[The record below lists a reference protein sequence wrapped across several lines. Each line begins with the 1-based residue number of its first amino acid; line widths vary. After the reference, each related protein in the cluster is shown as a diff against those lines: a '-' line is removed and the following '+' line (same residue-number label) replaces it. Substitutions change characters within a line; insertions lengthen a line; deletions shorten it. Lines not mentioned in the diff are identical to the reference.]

1 MLYADPVL
9 HQHFIGL
16 TDLVEGSTQV
26 SNISDVFLLVENR
39 LLREALTRF
48 LSRENDIRIV
58 GTSPYSPAIDREI
71 ISAHPHIVLL
81 DCRGFSLSN
90 ATVIAPLRAANDNLR
105 FVLVDMDP
113 DETTFM
119 EAVSVGVVGYMLKD
133 ASASEIVSTIRSVM
147 VGGAACPA
155 SLSIV
160 LFRFIAQQRSA
171 QLEHRRTTSEPEAA

>member
-9 HQHFIGL
+9 PQHFIGL
-16 TDLVEGSTQV
+16 TDLVERSTQV

-81 DCRGFSLSN
+81 DSRGFSLSN
-90 ATVIAPLRAANDNLR
+90 ATVIVALRAANDNLR
-105 FVLVDMDP
+105 LVLVDMDP
-113 DETTFM
+113 GEITFL
-119 EAVSVGVVGYMLKD
+119 EAASAGVVGFILKD
-133 ASASEIVSTIRSVM
+133 ASALEIVSTIRSV
-147 VGGAACPA
+147 
-155 SLSIV
+155 
-160 LFRFIAQQRSA
+160 IAQQRSA
-171 QLEHRRTTSEPEAA
+171 QLEHRRTTSEPKAA